1 MRSGA
6 HRAILP
12 AMLRRP
18 LTFASLGICALALA
32 YGCAST
38 EEDVVG
44 DLTAGQSDGGDEDV
58 STGGPII
65 PGDEEDAGDE
75 PIDVVG
81 DAGKDGG
88 GDGGTVPACPPAN
101 ACASATELE
110 GVSGDTG
117 SDVRETSSRTSK
129 WFKIP
134 VVDKFTI
141 FNAIESVTMELE
153 SPPGTNFDLY
163 AYLPP
168 DGKSDAC
175 KGVTPRKSTKTSGK
189 DSVSLDWEDVSGDP
203 DTRTV
208 VVEVRH
214 VSGTCPAPE
223 NWKLKITGNTL

>member
-6 HRAILP
+6 PRAILA
-12 AMLRRP
+12 AMFRRP
-18 LTFASLGICALALA
+18 LFFASLGICALALA

-44 DLTAGQSDGGDEDV
+44 DINAGQADGGEEDV

-65 PGDEEDAGDE
+65 PGEEEDSGEE
-75 PIDVVG
+75 PIDVG
-81 DAGKDGG
+81 DGGKDGG

-101 ACASATELE
+101 NCASATELE

-117 SDVRETSSRTSK
+117 ADVRETSSRASK
-129 WFKIP
+129 WFKVP
-134 VVDKFTI
+134 VVDKITI
-141 FNAIESVTMELE
+141 FNPIESVTIELE

-168 DGKSDAC
+168 DAETDAC

-189 DSVSLDWEDVSGDP
+189 DSVSLDWEDVSGSS
-203 DTRTV
+203 DTREV
-208 VVEVRH
+208 VIEVRH

-223 NWKLKITGNTL
+223 NWKLKVTGNTL